1 MWYQNWYQKY
11 KRIAMKFS
19 DNYIKNLQPES
30 KWFEKIEG
38 SGLGLRVMPSGNK
51 SWFYRFTYN
60 GKRFK
65 LTLGKYPAIS
75 LKDARESVFKAQQL
89 KENGI
94 NPIEQKQEE
103 KLKQKNTVETLV
115 LAWYEN
121 YIEKHRKQPLQIK
134 QQIHADI
141 IPLLGQK
148 ELEKLHPRDITY
160 ALDSIVKRGSPV
172 HANKVLSSLKQAFNY
187 AVSRGELATNPASS
201 IRSRNIGGLEKP
213 RERYL
218 TQDEIKT
225 LWHFLD
231 SNTSK
236 ISSPIRYAIKII
248 LLTGIRT
255 GEISLANWDEVDFE
269 QSLWTIPA
277 IHNKNN
283 ITMKIH
289 LSPLCKELF
298 KQLFA
303 TRTSQY
309 ILANIKNGELLSEKA
324 IAKAVSRIQ
333 ERVGIPQ
340 WTPHDLRRTF
350 ATQLGETLQI
360 DPVVIEKCLGHKM
373 PKIMAT
379 YNKNEMLPQ
388 RKEAL
393 DRWGDYV
400 HKLVSNTTENYHTQ
414 NFVEEVI

>member
-1 MWYQNWYQKY
+1 
-11 KRIAMKFS
+11 MKFS
-19 DNYIKNLQPES
+19 DNYIKNLQPEAN
-30 KWFEKIEG
+30 WFEKIEG
-38 SGLGLRVMPSGNK
+38 SGLGLRIMPSGNK

-65 LTLGKYPAIS
+65 MTLGKYPALS
-75 LKDARESVFKAQQL
+75 LKEARDSLFQAQKL

-94 NPIEQKQEE
+94 NPIEHGKQE
-103 KLKQKNTVETLV
+103 KLKQKNTVETLI
-115 LAWYEN
+115 LAWYES
-121 YIEKHRKQPLQIK
+121 YIEKHRKQPQQIK

-148 ELEKLHPRDITY
+148 ELDKLHPRDITQ

-172 HANKVLSSLKQAFNY
+172 HANKVLSTLKQAFNY
-187 AVSRGELATNPASS
+187 AVSRGELAANPASN
-201 IRSRNIGGLEKP
+201 IRSRDIGGIEKP
-213 RERYL
+213 RDRYL
-218 TQDEIKT
+218 TQEEIKT

-231 SNTSK
+231 SSASK
-236 ISSPIRYAIKII
+236 ISQPIRCAIKII
-248 LLTGIRT
+248 LLTGVRT
-255 GEISLANWDEVDFE
+255 GEISLAQWDEVNFE

-277 IHNKNN
+277 AHNKNN

-289 LSPLCKELF
+289 LSSLSKQLF

-303 TRTSQY
+303 TRVSQY
-309 ILANIKNGELLSEKA
+309 ILANIKNGEPLSEKA

-350 ATQLGETLQI
+350 ATQLGETIQI

-393 DRWGDYV
+393 DMWGEYILN
-400 HKLVSNTTENYHTQ
+400 LVSTKNKSYHTP
-414 NFVEEVI
+414 NFEKDMIQ